1 MMRKCT
7 VKGKQGVFHRWADY
21 SQPVPAGLTIGS
33 APAGEIR
40 YPVAI
45 IEMEDGTVIEAAPTA
60 VVFVKEAD

>member
-1 MMRKCT
+1 MTRKCK
-7 VKGKQGVFHRWADY
+7 VKGAPGLFHRWADY

-45 IEMEDGTVIEAAPTA
+45 VEMEDGTVIEAAPTA
-60 VVFVKEAD
+60 VVFVKEDD